1 MKFRIINCPKNNTDL
16 LIEPQGIEISNLN
29 KTMNEFIELLIE
41 PQGIEML
48 SRLRVVPLSTL
59 LIEPQGIE
67 ILYQMRIRRVQIT
80 FNRTTRN

>member
-1 MKFRIINCPKNNTDL
+1 
-16 LIEPQGIEISNLN
+16 
-29 KTMNEFIELLIE
+29 MNEFIELLIE